1 MKIIDLLCKSELDS
15 IDKLVQNYVK
25 DDEFEVSI
33 LSTKDAK
40 TNLLTLEKFNNL
52 TNILSIVTQKNEE
65 QYKKINEVT
74 LDIIFVIKNLP
85 NVDTSTTDIETY
97 RITIT
102 GLEKINELMIRYHDL
117 KNHLIFTSVL
127 LKDFLNKDNQSNI
140 KIIKKIKNFSSY
152 ITIDDLYLKFKK
164 DREESVSKEEL
175 KKLLNINKNFDMNTY
190 DIFFRLKD
198 RKSYFIIKDK
208 NIFRIDLTTVRTNN
222 KINNIQ
228 KSKYKY
234 EIEVECDIKNKS
246 KVIEETFHICEFILK
261 SVQGTNY
268 IVTKSTS
275 NKILTKYKEILN
287 VNPNKVGLYGRQPIS
302 LELQHL
308 IDLLPNKYAVSDK
321 ADGERHFMIVYE
333 TRCYFISNNLIVK
346 DSGINIDAKY
356 NNSIIDGELILIQK
370 YNQYIFM
377 SFDCLILGNNDVRTE
392 NKFLKRLEYLDELIR
407 AINKLDY
414 TPSYI
419 YNSNIDM
426 NNINE
431 VLNFHKKNITGIY
444 DDINNILNSK
454 NNNIIFRRKYF
465 LECLGIHDNDIFK
478 YSELIWNL
486 YTSDK
491 NIHCPYLLDGLIYH
505 PLEQKYV
512 VEEEK
517 SKYFEYKWKPPS
529 HNSIDFYIEFER
541 DKITNK
547 IMTVYDNSIDGVVKN
562 KPYQIMNLY
571 TGQLVK
577 MYDGQSNKN
586 VEKPILFNP
595 GEDVSQCYI
604 YINEDNIPCSADGK
618 QIIDKTV
625 VEFYYNLS
633 DDIITQYRWVPMKT
647 RFDKTDSIQKYGRK
661 YGNSNN
667 VAKKIWRSITN
678 PILMS
683 DFTSLAND
691 QIFSK
696 TLKQLKSR
704 IDVASIDLDKKVN
717 VYYQKKSYIGK
728 AMNRFHNWI
737 KSNLVYTYANPLY
750 NNNIQYKILDLGVGR
765 GGDILKYYYVLA
777 DMVVGIDPDLEGLTN
792 STDSAVSRY
801 QNSKKTHANF
811 PPMYFIQANP
821 ANLLK
826 YDEQVKILGKMNSDN
841 KNLFNR
847 FFTWDD
853 KRIIFDRMCSQFS
866 IHYLLANHNSW
877 NGLIENIN
885 MYLREGGYI
894 IITTFDGDLVKN
906 KLKDVDKFTEYYVEN
921 GEKKVLFEIVKK
933 YDDNSTEKIGQAI
946 DVYMSWIFEEGI
958 YMTEYLV
965 YPDFLIKEF
974 KEKCNL
980 EVVETGL
987 FEDMFN
993 DNKDYLLLSTEIEE
1007 HPKTKKTFTD
1017 FAKFYE
1023 KNEMN
1028 EKCYSYSFLNRF
1040 YVFRKT
1046 ETNLSEI
1053 KNKYYIQDKKKNI
1066 PGKIAYKK
1074 K

>member
-1 MKIIDLLCKSELDS
+1 MKIIDLLSRGELDS
-15 IDKLVQNYVK
+15 IEKLIQDYVK
-25 DDEFEVSI
+25 DDEFEVSV
-33 LSTKDAK
+33 LSTKDSSA
-40 TNLLTLEKFNNL
+40 NLLTLEKFNNL
-52 TNILSIVTQKNEE
+52 NNILSIVTQKNEE
-65 QYKKINEVT
+65 QYKKINEIT
-74 LDIIFVIKNLP
+74 LDIILVMKNLSKP
-85 NVDTSTTDIETY
+85 DISTTY
-97 RITIT
+97 RITIS
-102 GLEKINELMIRYHDL
+102 GLEKINEYMTMLHMR
-117 KNHLIFTSVL
+117 KNHLIFSVL
-127 LKDFLNKDNQSNI
+127 VRFLLDKTDHENI

-152 ITIDDLYLKFKK
+152 ITVDDLYLKFKK
-164 DREESVSKEEL
+164 DREETVTDEEL
-175 KKLLNINKNFDMNTY
+175 KKLLSINKNFDMNDY
-190 DIFFRLKD
+190 DLFYRLKD
-198 RKSYFIIKDK
+198 RKSYFIVRDK
-208 NIFRIDLTTVRTNN
+208 NIFTIDLTTVRTNN
-222 KINNIQ
+222 KINNIE

-234 EIEVECDIKNKS
+234 EIEVECDIKNKP
-246 KVIEETFHICEFILK
+246 KVIGEVFNICEFILK
-261 SVQGTNY
+261 SIQGTNY
-268 IVTKSTS
+268 VVTKSTS

-287 VNPNKVGLYGRQPIS
+287 INPNKIGLYGRQPIS

-308 IDLLPNKYAVSDK
+308 IDLLPNKYAVTDK
-321 ADGERHFMIVYE
+321 ADGERHFMIVCD
-333 TRCYFISNNLIVK
+333 TRCYFISNNLVVK
-346 DSGINIDAKY
+346 DSGINIDEKY

-370 YNQYIFM
+370 FNQYIFM
-377 SFDCLILGNNDVRTE
+377 SFDCLILGNIDVRTE
-392 NKFLKRLEYLDELIR
+392 VKFLKRLEYLDELISS
-407 AINKLDY
+407 INKLNY
-414 TPSYI
+414 TPPYI
-419 YNSNIDM
+419 YNSKINM

-431 VLNFHKKNITGIY
+431 VLNFHKNNIKEIY
-444 DDINNILNSK
+444 DDLNKVLNSK
-454 NNNIIFRRKYF
+454 NNNNIIFRRKYF

-478 YSELIWNL
+478 YSDLMWNL

-491 NIHCPYLLDGLIYH
+491 NIQCPYLLDGLIYH

-517 SKYFEYKWKPPS
+517 SKSFEYKWKPPT

-547 IMTVYDNSIDGVVKN
+547 ILTVYDNSIDGVVKN
-562 KPYQIMNLY
+562 KPYQIINLY
-571 TGQLVK
+571 AGQLVK
-577 MYDGQSNKN
+577 MYEGQSNKN
-586 VEKPILFNP
+586 IEKPILFNP
-595 GEDVSQCYI
+595 GVDVSQCYI
-604 YINEDNIPCSADGK
+604 YINEDKIPCSTDGK

-633 DDIITQYRWVPMKT
+633 DDIVTQYRWVPMKT
-647 RFDKTDSIQKYGRK
+647 RFDKTESIQKYGRK

-678 PILMS
+678 PILIS

-691 QIFSK
+691 QIFNK
-696 TLKQLKSR
+696 NLKQLKSR
-704 IDVASIDLDKKVN
+704 IDISSIDLDKKVN

-737 KSNLVYTYANPLY
+737 KSNIIYTYANPLY

-801 QNSKKTHANF
+801 QNDKKTHANF

-826 YDEQVKILGKMNSDN
+826 YDEQVKILGKMNYDN
-841 KNLFNR
+841 KNLFNK

-853 KRIIFDRMCSQFS
+853 KRIMFDRICSQFS

-877 NGLIENIN
+877 NGLLENIN

-906 KLKDVDKFTEYYVEN
+906 KLKDVDKFTEYYIEN
-921 GEKKVLFEIVKK
+921 GEKKILFEIVKK
-933 YDDNSTEKIGQAI
+933 YDDDATDKVGQAI
-946 DVYMSWIFEEGI
+946 DVHMSWIFEEGI
-958 YMTEYLV
+958 YQTEYLV
-965 YPDFLIKEF
+965 YPDFIIKEF

-987 FEDMFN
+987 FEEMFN
-993 DNKDYLLLSTEIEE
+993 DNKDYLLLSTQIEE

-1028 EKCYSYSFLNRF
+1028 DKCYSYSFLNRF

-1046 ETNLSEI
+1046 ETNLKEI
-1053 KNKYYIQDKKKNI
+1053 KNKYYIQDKKKTL

>member
-1 MKIIDLLCKSELDS
+1 MKIIDLLSRGELDS
-15 IDKLVQNYVK
+15 IEKLIQDYVK
-25 DDEFEVSI
+25 DDEFEVSV
-33 LSTKDAK
+33 LSTKDSSA
-40 TNLLTLEKFNNL
+40 NLLTLEKFNNL
-52 TNILSIVTQKNEE
+52 NNILSIVTQKNEE
-65 QYKKINEVT
+65 QYKKINEIT
-74 LDIIFVIKNLP
+74 LDIILVMKNLSKP
-85 NVDTSTTDIETY
+85 DISTTY
-97 RITIT
+97 RITIS
-102 GLEKINELMIRYHDL
+102 GLEKINEYMTMLHMR
-117 KNHLIFTSVL
+117 KNHLIFSVL
-127 LKDFLNKDNQSNI
+127 VRFLLDKTDHENI

-152 ITIDDLYLKFKK
+152 ITVDDLYLKFKK
-164 DREESVSKEEL
+164 DREEIVTDEEL
-175 KKLLNINKNFDMNTY
+175 KKLLSINKNFDMNDY
-190 DIFFRLKD
+190 DLFYRLKD
-198 RKSYFIIKDK
+198 RKSYFIVRDK
-208 NIFRIDLTTVRTNN
+208 NIFTIDLTTVRTNN
-222 KINNIQ
+222 KINNIE

-234 EIEVECDIKNKS
+234 EIEVECDIKNKP
-246 KVIEETFHICEFILK
+246 KVIGEVFNICEFILK
-261 SVQGTNY
+261 SIQGTNY
-268 IVTKSTS
+268 VVTKSTS

-287 VNPNKVGLYGRQPIS
+287 INPNKIGLYGRQPIS

-308 IDLLPNKYAVSDK
+308 IDLLPNKYAVTDK
-321 ADGERHFMIVYE
+321 ADGERHFMIVCD
-333 TRCYFISNNLIVK
+333 TRCYFISNNLVVK
-346 DSGINIDAKY
+346 DSGINIDEKY

-370 YNQYIFM
+370 FNQYIFM
-377 SFDCLILGNNDVRTE
+377 SFDCLILGNIDVRTE
-392 NKFLKRLEYLDELIR
+392 VKFLKRLEYLDELISS
-407 AINKLDY
+407 INKLNY
-414 TPSYI
+414 TPPYI
-419 YNSNIDM
+419 YNSKINM

-431 VLNFHKKNITGIY
+431 VLNFHKNNIKEIY
-444 DDINNILNSK
+444 DDLNKVLNSK
-454 NNNIIFRRKYF
+454 NNNNIIFRRKYF

-478 YSELIWNL
+478 YSDLMWNL

-491 NIHCPYLLDGLIYH
+491 NIQCPYLLDGLIYH

-517 SKYFEYKWKPPS
+517 SKSFEYKWKPPT

-547 IMTVYDNSIDGVVKN
+547 ILTVYDNSIDGVVKN
-562 KPYQIMNLY
+562 KPYQIINLY
-571 TGQLVK
+571 AGQLVK
-577 MYDGQSNKN
+577 MYEGQSNKN
-586 VEKPILFNP
+586 IEKPILFNP
-595 GEDVSQCYI
+595 GVDVSQCYI
-604 YINEDNIPCSADGK
+604 YINEDKIPCSTDGK

-633 DDIITQYRWVPMKT
+633 DDIVTQYRWVPMKT
-647 RFDKTDSIQKYGRK
+647 RFDKTESIQKYGRK

-678 PILMS
+678 PILIS

-691 QIFSK
+691 QIFNK
-696 TLKQLKSR
+696 NLKHLKSR
-704 IDVASIDLDKKVN
+704 IDISSIDLDKKVN

-737 KSNLVYTYANPLY
+737 KSNIIYTYANPLY

-765 GGDILKYYYVLA
+765 GGEILKYYYVLA

-801 QNSKKTHANF
+801 QNDKKTHANF

-826 YDEQVKILGKMNSDN
+826 YDEQVKILGKMNYDN
-841 KNLFNR
+841 KNLFNK

-853 KRIIFDRMCSQFS
+853 KRIMFDRICSQFS

-877 NGLIENIN
+877 NGLLENIN

-906 KLKDVDKFTEYYVEN
+906 KLKDVDKFTEYYIEN
-921 GEKKVLFEIVKK
+921 GEKKILFEIVKK
-933 YDDNSTEKIGQAI
+933 YDDDATDKVGQAI
-946 DVYMSWIFEEGI
+946 DVHMSWIFEEGI
-958 YMTEYLV
+958 YQTEYLV
-965 YPDFLIKEF
+965 YPDFIIKEF

-987 FEDMFN
+987 FEEMFN
-993 DNKDYLLLSTEIEE
+993 DNKDYLLLSTQIEE

-1028 EKCYSYSFLNRF
+1028 DKCYSYSFLNRF

-1046 ETNLSEI
+1046 ETNLKEI
-1053 KNKYYIQDKKKNI
+1053 KNKYYIQDKKKTL